1 MPPHINY
8 RIIELDSDKIKYG
21 NPTEGVFRVIGIK
34 KDNSIADLRI
44 QIKKKGDSVSV
55 PLFQYLVYEKIKNQA
70 AHAIHK

>member
-44 QIKKKGDSVSV
+44 QIKKKGDSASV
-55 PLFQYLVYEKIKNQA
+55 PLF
-70 AHAIHK
+70 

>member
-44 QIKKKGDSVSV
+44 QIKKKGDSASV
-55 PLFQYLVYEKIKNQA
+55 PLFNI
-70 AHAIHK
+70 